1 MSNAAPPA
9 RSAAEISEA
18 ILKAFAFGDR
28 GPSSSIGEGSSRG
41 KPALHLLFFLLP
53 LPCSL
58 NPLKAAARRGRT
70 RARGGLPHSVTG
82 CCFFCCCCFSQKLSN
97 SAAAPGRNLLVTRPA
112 RRVASSGAQRCFVP
126 GTGGGCHVQPSRE
139 ETLLLQLQQRERQ
152 KRERAPCMRTSPSCA
167 TRGEKPCVELLKL
180 AHRVLFFSI
189 VSQSVSQF
197 NSASASLPCLPDAD

>member
-41 KPALHLLFFLLP
+41 KPALLHLLFSLLP

-58 NPLKAAARRGRT
+58 NPLKAGARRGRT
-70 RARGGLPHSVTG
+70 CALAGLPHSVTG
-82 CCFFCCCCFSQKLSN
+82 DCCCCFSCCCFSHCCCCCCCFTQKFSN
-97 SAAAPGRNLLVTRPA
+97 SAAAPRNLPRARPFC
-112 RRVASSGAQRCFVP
+112 RVASSGAQRCFVP

-152 KRERAPCMRTSPSCA
+152 KRDRAPCMRASPSCA
-167 TRGEKPCVELLKL
+167 SRGEKS
-180 AHRVLFFSI
+180 RVL
-189 VSQSVSQF
+189 
-197 NSASASLPCLPDAD
+197 NC